1 MAVVAAAGTEQT
13 LVLHAL
19 VGPDGPLLWAEDATR
34 RPPPMAPPGSA
45 HPFAAPVTALRRLA
59 GAADADVAEDAE
71 DATAEVIL
79 PSGPGGPLP
88 SPAFTALV
96 PEGRPRPGQDAARPG
111 QEVDGGPA
119 VLRRWRVPVL
129 RPRPSAGF
137 AALMRGGSGVRAA
150 ATVRYLALVGDVAAD
165 LVTRGRVLPDVR
177 LAAVG
182 PQARWT
188 PVLTGPDVT
197 RADALRDSM
206 PPAFRATPADADP
219 ADVIGVGADEALRR
233 TLAAMVDAV
242 ARDRLGAAGSP
253 LLPSASTR
261 GVAGRWVAALDGEA
275 RFTGPAAATREL
287 ADQVAH
293 WRARVGGAEPVRL
306 CLRLHEPADAADPQA
321 RWRVEFLLRPG
332 ADQSLLVGADQVW
345 AGQAERLPVWP
356 EHPQD
361 ILLTAL
367 GRAGAVWPAVRR
379 ALGRAQ
385 PTGVDLDVT
394 EAHEFLQVAGEL
406 EQAGCV
412 VLVPAWWRRRAPVRL
427 ALSVRVANPVVPT
440 VRDTAMSLDEL
451 VDFRWDVSLGGQRL
465 SRAELTDLAAAKV
478 PLVQVRGRWTL
489 VDPAVLAAGLAR
501 TADAGRMTVRA
512 ALAHAGLAA
521 RHAGDEPP
529 ARRGPTDLEVE
540 VSADGWL
547 GGLLA
552 GPGGEGDPDAT
563 DDLIEFVD
571 APAGLGVTLRPYQR
585 RGLAWLVFLD
595 RAGVGALLADDMGL
609 GKTVQVLAL
618 ELATRQAGPR
628 PPTLIVC
635 PTSVVGHWADEAAR
649 AAPGLRVHVHHGAD
663 RPGGAAFTALAAG
676 HDLIV
681 TTYALVR
688 RDSAELGGLSWDR
701 IVLDEAQQIKNS
713 GTQLARAVREL
724 PARHRVALTGTPVE
738 NRLADLWSIMHFLN
752 PGLLGGPARFR
763 ARYAVPIERYDDTDA
778 VDRLRRRIRP
788 VVLRRVKTNPAVL
801 ADLPPKIERRDLC
814 PLTPEQASLYQ
825 AVLDD
830 MLDRLADYSP
840 VRRRGAVLAA
850 MTKLKQVC
858 NHPAH
863 LLGDASALPGRSGK
877 LARVEE
883 VLEQIVADG
892 ERALCFTQFARFG
905 AMLEPYLRDRFGV
918 DVTFLHGGTPRRER
932 DAMVERFQRGH
943 GPGIFLLSLR
953 AGGTGLNLTAASHV
967 LHLDRWWN
975 PAAEA
980 QATDRAYRI
989 GQRRGVQVRTFV
1001 CMGTLEERVDRML
1014 ADKTLLARTMIGDGE
1029 SWLAG
1034 MSLDELR
1041 DLCALSPGTVDV

>member
-1 MAVVAAAGTEQT
+1 MADATTGQA

-19 VGPDGPLLWAEDATR
+19 AGRDGPLLWAEDATR
-34 RPPPMAPPGSA
+34 LPSAPAGA
-45 HPFAAPVTALRRLA
+45 EHPFAASAAALRQCLA
-59 GAADADVAEDAE
+59 GLGPAAAGGPADGD
-71 DATAEVIL
+71 TAEVAL
-79 PSGPGGPLP
+79 PSGATGPVRSPELATLVADDARWTGADASGGPVEP
-88 SPAFTALV
+88 
-96 PEGRPRPGQDAARPG
+96 
-111 QEVDGGPA
+111 
-119 VLRRWRVPVL
+119 RRWRVPVL
-129 RPRPSAGF
+129 RPRPSTGF
-137 AALMRGGSGVRAA
+137 AALARGGSGFRPGS
-150 ATVRYLALVGDVAAD
+150 TLRYLAVVGDLAAD
-165 LVTRGRVLPDVR
+165 LVTRGRLLPGVHLTAD
-177 LAAVG
+177 G
-182 PQARWT
+182 PRARWT

-197 RADALRDSM
+197 RLDALRDAM
-206 PPAFRATPADADP
+206 PPAFRATPGDLTL
-219 ADVIGVGADEALRR
+219 VIGTLVIGMGGDEALRG
-233 TLAAMVDAV
+233 TLAAMVDAI

-253 LLPSASTR
+253 LRPPSSSSARRS
-261 GVAGRWVAALDGEA
+261 VAGRWVVALSGEA
-275 RFTGPAAATREL
+275 RFTGPGAVTRDL

-293 WRARVGGAEPVRL
+293 WRARAAGTAPVRA
-306 CLRLHEPADAADPQA
+306 CFRLHEPADAADPSA

-332 ADQSLLVGADQVW
+332 ADQSLLVGADRIW
-345 AGQAERLPVWP
+345 DGRADRLPVWP

-367 GRAGAVWPAVRR
+367 GRAGALWPAVRR
-379 ALGRAQ
+379 ALAAAQ

-394 EAHEFLQVAGEL
+394 GAHEFLQVAGEL
-406 EQAGCV
+406 EQAGFV
-412 VLVPAWWRRRAPVRL
+412 VLVPAWWRRRVPVRL
-427 ALSVRVANPVVPT
+427 ALSVRVANPVVAT

-489 VDPAVLAAGLAR
+489 VDPAVLAAGLAH

-512 ALAHAGLAA
+512 ALAHAGLA
-521 RHAGDEPP
+521 GGTLTDGELP
-529 ARRGPTDLEVE
+529 APRGPSDLEVE

-552 GPGGEGDPDAT
+552 GAGREEDSDEA

-571 APAGLGVTLRPYQR
+571 APAGLRVTLRPYQR
-585 RGLAWLVFLD
+585 RGLGWLAFLD
-595 RAGVGALLADDMGL
+595 RVGVGALLADDMGL

-618 ELATRQAGPR
+618 ELLTRESGPR
-628 PPTLIVC
+628 PPTLVVC

-663 RPGGAAFTALAAG
+663 RPGGAAFAALAAG
-676 HDLIV
+676 QDLIV
-681 TTYALVR
+681 TTYAVVR
-688 RDSAELGGLSWDR
+688 RDTAELGGLVWDR

-713 GTQLARAVREL
+713 GTQLARAVRAL

-752 PGLLGGPARFR
+752 PGLLGGSARFR

-778 VDRLRRRIRP
+778 VDRLRRRLRP

-830 MLDRLADYSP
+830 MLERLADYSP

-863 LLGDASALPGRSGK
+863 LLGDASALAGRSGK
-877 LARVEE
+877 LTRVEE

-932 DAMVERFQRGH
+932 DAMVERFQHGRGA
-943 GPGIFLLSLR
+943 GIFLLSLR

-1001 CMGTLEERVDRML
+1001 CMGTLEERVERML

-1034 MSLDELR
+1034 LSLDELR

>member
-1 MAVVAAAGTEQT
+1 MAVVAAAGTDQT

-34 RPPPMAPPGSA
+34 LPSAPAGA
-45 HPFAAPVTALRRLA
+45 QHPFAASAAVLRQRVVGL
-59 GAADADVAEDAE
+59 GDAADDD
-71 DATAEVIL
+71 TAEVVL
-79 PSGPGGPLP
+79 PSGAAGPLR
-88 SPAFTALV
+88 SPELAALV
-96 PEGRPRPGQDAARPG
+96 AGDERWAGPGAG
-111 QEVDGGPA
+111 GGPA
-119 VLRRWRVPVL
+119 VLRRWQVPVV

-137 AALMRGGSGVRAA
+137 AALARGGSGPRPG
-150 ATVRYLALVGDVAAD
+150 ATLRYLAVVGDVAAD
-165 LVTRGRVLPDVR
+165 LVTRGRLLPDVH
-177 LAAVG
+177 LTADG
-182 PQARWT
+182 PRARWT

-197 RADALRDSM
+197 LLDTLRDAM
-206 PPAFRATPADADP
+206 PPAFRATPGAART
-219 ADVIGVGADEALRR
+219 AMTAMIGMGADEALRG

-242 ARDRLGAAGSP
+242 ARDRLGAAGRP
-253 LLPSASTR
+253 LRPPSSARKS
-261 GVAGRWVAALDGEA
+261 VAGRWVIALGGEA
-275 RFTGPAAATREL
+275 GFTGPGAATRDL
-287 ADQVAH
+287 ADRVGH
-293 WRARVGGAEPVRL
+293 WRARAAAAAPVRA
-306 CLRLHEPADAADPQA
+306 CFRLHEPADAADPLA

-332 ADQSLLVGADQVW
+332 ADQSLLVGADRIW
-345 AGQAERLPVWP
+345 DGRADRLPVWP

-367 GRAGAVWPAVRR
+367 GRAGAIWPGVRR

-406 EQAGCV
+406 ERAGFV
-412 VLVPAWWRRRAPVRL
+412 VLVPAWWRRRVPVRL
-427 ALSVRVANPVVPT
+427 ALSARVANPVVPT

-501 TADAGRMTVRA
+501 TAEAGRMTVRA

-521 RHAGDEPP
+521 QPAGHEPP
-529 ARRGPTDLEVE
+529 AQRGPSDLEVE

-552 GPGGEGDPDAT
+552 GPGGDQDPDAA
-563 DDLIEFVD
+563 DDLIEFVEP
-571 APAGLGVTLRPYQR
+571 PAGLGVALRPYQR

-595 RAGVGALLADDMGL
+595 RVGVGALLADDMGL

-618 ELATRQAGPR
+618 ELVTRESGPR
-628 PPTLIVC
+628 PPTLVVC
-635 PTSVVGHWADEAAR
+635 PMSVVGHWADEAAR
-649 AAPGLRVHVHHGAD
+649 AAPDLRVHVHHGAD
-663 RPGGAAFTALAAG
+663 RPGGAAFAALAAD

-688 RDSAELGGLSWDR
+688 RDAAELGGLVWDR

-713 GTQLARAVREL
+713 GTQLARAVRAL

-752 PGLLGGPARFR
+752 PGLLGGSARFR

-830 MLDRLADYSP
+830 MLERLADYSP

-863 LLGDASALPGRSGK
+863 LLGDASSLPGRSGK

-883 VLEQIVADG
+883 VLDQIVADG

-905 AMLEPYLRDRFGV
+905 AMLEPYLRERFGV
-918 DVTFLHGGTPRRER
+918 EVTFLHGGTPRRER
-932 DAMVERFQRGH
+932 DAMVERFQRGR

-1029 SWLAG
+1029 SWLAAL
-1034 MSLDELR
+1034 STDELR